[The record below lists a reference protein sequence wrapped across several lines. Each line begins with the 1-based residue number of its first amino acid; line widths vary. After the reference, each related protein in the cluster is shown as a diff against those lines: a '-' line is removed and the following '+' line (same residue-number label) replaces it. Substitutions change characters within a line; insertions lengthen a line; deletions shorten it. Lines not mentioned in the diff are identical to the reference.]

1 MIWYYCNENNIGD
14 LSLTLICLLT
24 HTFLLLVFLHIKS
37 HISKNY
43 TIIIIFIIYIRP
55 RNIIYT
61 YNIKAP
67 EAKKEDFR
75 RYLEKSGAIDSLT
88 SVLVGLYELESDRP
102 IESTEY
108 IKKFIGGGSSDQNNL
123 VGNPGGGGG
132 GGGGNKNS
140 TGGVGGIAS
149 NNTSLAHNTQVVA
162 ENEKLRKENKDC
174 KNQIRDLTRT
184 IETLRMNLR
193 VSRDEARKLR
203 QEQNNQQQQKEKE
216 KSSSSAKEGGEGK

>member
-1 MIWYYCNENNIGD
+1 MY
-14 LSLTLICLLT
+14 
-24 HTFLLLVFLHIKS
+24 
-37 HISKNY
+37 
-43 TIIIIFIIYIRP
+43 IIY
-55 RNIIYT
+55 
-61 YNIKAP
+61 KAP

-108 IKKFIGGGSSDQNNL
+108 IKNFIGGSSDQNNL
-123 VGNPGGGGG
+123 VGNPSGGGG

-140 TGGVGGIAS
+140 SGGGVGGIAS
-149 NNTSLAHNTQVVA
+149 NNNTSLAHNAQVQVA

-203 QEQNNQQQQKEKE
+203 QEQNNQQQQQQQKEKE

>member
-1 MIWYYCNENNIGD
+1 MFIIDYCNEYLILD
-14 LSLTLICLLT
+14 ISLSNSDF
-24 HTFLLLVFLHIKS
+24 FLSYALLVFLHI
-37 HISKNY
+37 
-43 TIIIIFIIYIRP
+43 IYQKTY
-55 RNIIYT
+55 NHHHCYNIYT
-61 YNIKAP
+61 TRILNYIYNIYKAP

-108 IKKFIGGGSSDQNNL
+108 IKKFIGGSSDQNNL
-123 VGNPGGGGG
+123 VGNPSGGG

-140 TGGVGGIAS
+140 SGGVVS
-149 NNTSLAHNTQVVA
+149 NNTSLAHNAQVVA

-203 QEQNNQQQQKEKE
+203 QEQNNQQQQQQQKEKE

>member
-1 MIWYYCNENNIGD
+1 MAQYY
-14 LSLTLICLLT
+14 LTLIFCLQHSCL
-24 HTFLLLVFLHIKS
+24 S
-37 HISKNY
+37 HIISQQYHHFYNIY
-43 TIIIIFIIYIRP
+43 TT
-55 RNIIYT
+55 RNIIYIH
-61 YNIKAP
+61 NIYKAP

-108 IKKFIGGGSSDQNNL
+108 IKKFIGGSSDQNNL
-123 VGNPGGGGG
+123 VGNPSGGGGG

-140 TGGVGGIAS
+140 SGGVGGIAS
-149 NNTSLAHNTQVVA
+149 NNKTSLAHNAQAQIA

-203 QEQNNQQQQKEKE
+203 QEQNNQQQQQQQQKEKE
-216 KSSSSAKEGGEGK
+216 KSTSSAKEGGEGK